1 MKRVS
6 TPSNDPPQKRTKASQ
21 ACASCRRQKSRC
33 EILDISRPP
42 GAPASIR
49 CHRCK
54 VLGVECSFETSDLIH
69 FFPHTL
75 SHTSPSASSPSS
87 SGPAPSPSQS
97 EPSPVPVRESYGGL
111 NTLANVAS
119 SRPNVTNVPVNPIR
133 NQYGML
139 PEDLVP
145 TATTPVWG
153 CVSRVDWTATPMLA
167 IQELV
172 RCPRTQDSDPQL
184 PSGSRLSDILSPPEI
199 SSMLEIFETRYTPW
213 LCAQIG
219 PLDSRNSLL
228 DIVRCTI
235 ASRHLLPATRSSVA
249 PRLQKLTEEVFLREI
264 FNPQPSPESIRAL
277 LILSVW
283 TPICGTGV
291 EARDGRLLIASA
303 VSMAMNLHLQDESK
317 RASGLR
323 TEKDSL
329 SSDKAAELNEST
341 QRWRLWMYLSI
352 SESMLCIGTGRN
364 PVSQLSE
371 LDRDLISISAMP
383 PSTLPD
389 IRDYRLSITAKL
401 FNIAETALK
410 LRLKSVSDLED
421 FFNETNHSMYSMEG
435 LSRLFS
441 PLPVITPHDTFYWQM
456 LMLQYHAYRLLIL
469 HHALRET
476 RTAYERDEPQIPWYT
491 AEVRGHC
498 LSLFWGHTALIS
510 AETVLSTFLTPSDLA
525 LLNTA
530 PDNTYAMVGFAA
542 TWIFVSN
549 YTLFQLGKGQLGG
562 SSEYLQNMTIERL
575 SRIAH
580 APDHAAARCGHVLAA
595 LMSAWEGRKPDET
608 RVNPCLLD
616 ISYSAFPVPSLT
628 GRESHSYPLPGN
640 SDLFMDDAFW
650 ASFIEN
656 LNSDTFTVENPVV
669 LC

>member
-1 MKRVS
+1 MSQKCLIRHRQTLQRAHGDLLRTTMKK
-6 TPSNDPPQKRTKASQ
+6 DKASQ

-33 EILDISRPP
+33 EILDISRPSWDTSQHSLSP
-42 GAPASIR
+42 LQSGSGSGELWR
-49 CHRCK
+49 
-54 VLGVECSFETSDLIH
+54 FEYTRQCCFVSTQCD
-69 FFPHTL
+69 
-75 SHTSPSASSPSS
+75 
-87 SGPAPSPSQS
+87 
-97 EPSPVPVRESYGGL
+97 GGFRL
-111 NTLANVAS
+111 
-119 SRPNVTNVPVNPIR
+119 NPIR

-153 CVSRVDWTATPMLA
+153 CVSRVDWTATLPCSPFKSLSG
-167 IQELV
+167 V
-172 RCPRTQDSDPQL
+172 RSTQDSDPQL

-235 ASRHLLPATRSSVA
+235 ASRHLYSFGKYS
-249 PRLQKLTEEVFLREI
+249 
-264 FNPQPSPESIRAL
+264 NPQPSPESIRAL

-323 TEKDSL
+323 TDKHSL

-364 PVSQLSE
+364 PVSQLSGARSR
-371 LDRDLISISAMP
+371 LDH
-383 PSTLPD
+383 
-389 IRDYRLSITAKL
+389 ITAKL

-421 FFNETNHSMYSMEG
+421 FFNETNHSI
-435 LSRLFS
+435 RLFS

-456 LMLQYHAYRLLIL
+456 LVLQYHAYRLLIL

-476 RTAYERDEPQIPWYT
+476 RTAYERDEPQKPWYT

-510 AETVLSTFLTPSDLA
+510 AETVLTTFLTPSDLT
-525 LLNTA
+525 LLGGA
-530 PDNTYAMVGFAA
+530 PDNIYVMVGFAA

-549 YTLFQLGKGQLGG
+549 YTLFQLGTSQLGG

-580 APDHAAARCGHVLAA
+580 APDHSAARCGHVLAA

-608 RVNPCLLD
+608 RINPCLLD

-628 GRESHSYPLPGN
+628 GRESHSYPLP
-640 SDLFMDDAFW
+640 
-650 ASFIEN
+650 N

>member
-1 MKRVS
+1 MDPGPKPVRLSVYSGHPDGSRLVPYSRGADFRSSRRMSQKMPDPSSVQPTDHHRSLIAAKPLQVRRAHGDLLRTTMKRVS

-21 ACASCRRQKSRC
+21 ACSSCRKQKSRC

-69 FFPHTL
+69 FFPQTL

-87 SGPAPSPSQS
+87 SAPAPSPSQS
-97 EPSPVPVRESYGGL
+97 EPSPVPVGESYGGL

-119 SRPNVTNVPVNPIR
+119 SRPNVMEAPVNPIRINPIR

-167 IQELV
+167 IQELI

-199 SSMLEIFETRYTPW
+199 SSMLEMFVLCKSYAYVPIDLCFRFETRYTPW

-235 ASRHLLPATRSSVA
+235 ASRHLLPATRSSIA

-323 TEKDSL
+323 TEKHSL

-341 QRWRLWMYLSI
+341 QRWRLVGYLS
-352 SESMLCIGTGRN
+352 SLVCQVLN
-364 PVSQLSE
+364 CALPVDVSLNIRVDVHPFSLPFIPLANVYQVVYRDRPQSSLSAFGA
-371 LDRDLISISAMP
+371 R
-383 PSTLPD
+383 
-389 IRDYRLSITAKL
+389 
-401 FNIAETALK
+401 
-410 LRLKSVSDLED
+410 
-421 FFNETNHSMYSMEG
+421 
-435 LSRLFS
+435 SRLDQYFCNAPFYPSRYPRFS
-441 PLPVITPHDTFYWQM
+441 PQHYRKAI
-456 LMLQYHAYRLLIL
+456 QY
-469 HHALRET
+469 
-476 RTAYERDEPQIPWYT
+476 
-491 AEVRGHC
+491 
-498 LSLFWGHTALIS
+498 S
-510 AETVLSTFLTPSDLA
+510 
-525 LLNTA
+525 
-530 PDNTYAMVGFAA
+530 
-542 TWIFVSN
+542 
-549 YTLFQLGKGQLGG
+549 
-562 SSEYLQNMTIERL
+562 
-575 SRIAH
+575 
-580 APDHAAARCGHVLAA
+580 
-595 LMSAWEGRKPDET
+595 
-608 RVNPCLLD
+608 
-616 ISYSAFPVPSLT
+616 
-628 GRESHSYPLPGN
+628 
-640 SDLFMDDAFW
+640 
-650 ASFIEN
+650 
-656 LNSDTFTVENPVV
+656 
-669 LC
+669 